1 MRTLLLIS
9 LISYALSSFG
19 AIGGWRRD
27 SFAKNSIYIDRSR
40 SLGEEGIRSN
50 FNINGDDFIVYP
62 LEIYKQ
68 LVNGFNYKTIF
79 AFFDSVHNSVQ
90 VFTSVV
96 YTGPFSRKTP
106 SFQLMN
112 VDKVQSTEVPS
123 NDAEL
128 ISKVDKAIKGYLKK
142 NDVDDVH
149 IVKTF
154 MNPMGKKTNVHVVK
168 SGEKGQFVVFEDD
181 NGNISVDAYINI
193 NKN

>member
-79 AFFDSVHNSVQ
+79 ASMTQ
-90 VFTSVV
+90 FTTQSRYSPAL
-96 YTGPFSRKTP
+96 YTLGPSQGRP
-106 SFQLMN
+106 LL
-112 VDKVQSTEVPS
+112 S
-123 NDAEL
+123 N
-128 ISKVDKAIKGYLKK
+128 
-142 NDVDDVH
+142 
-149 IVKTF
+149 
-154 MNPMGKKTNVHVVK
+154 
-168 SGEKGQFVVFEDD
+168 
-181 NGNISVDAYINI
+181 
-193 NKN
+193 